1 MQVSLQWL
9 RELVACDLA
18 ADVLAEKLS
27 IAGFEVEEIVDL
39 AARAAGVVVGY
50 VEQRDPHPD
59 ANKLSVCT
67 VAVGADAPLQIVC
80 GAKNVRAGIHVAVA
94 TVGAYLPAVD
104 LKIKPAEL
112 RGVAS
117 SGMICSLSELGLSD
131 SSTASSSSMKRLRA
145 CRRWGVLLAPC
156 LASTIRFWNWRS
168 RRIVPTAS
176 PCRASPVKWRP

>member
-59 ANKLSVCT
+59 ATKLSVCT

-80 GAKNVRAGIHVAVA
+80 GACLLYTSPSPRDR
-94 TVGAYLPAVD
+94 TRTRMP
-104 LKIKPAEL
+104 
-112 RGVAS
+112 S
-117 SGMICSLSELGLSD
+117 S
-131 SSTASSSSMKRLRA
+131 A
-145 CRRWGVLLAPC
+145 
-156 LASTIRFWNWRS
+156 
-168 RRIVPTAS
+168 
-176 PCRASPVKWRP
+176 